1 MGTYVEMWTKKLN
14 CGHINA
20 DSFRLAVFAMLFC
33 SISLLGVLLQINN
46 TVLERSTSELDYL

>member
-1 MGTYVEMWTKKLN
+1 MWTKKLN